1 MSTNNI
7 KFEYKNKSNDVVKV
21 WLSTAPNTSQI
32 QFNLS
37 PVMEKDDSYLGKIY
51 YFEIPKKKKLIYK
64 AKYTYSCTDKITESE
79 KEYFLRDCKLI
90 PVNEST
96 IKKAKDITTGIQDEI
111 EKAKVIFSYILKNY
125 KYTSRIKERGFN
137 ACTTNKKGDCGELS
151 AVFASYCRSLGI
163 PCRVMVGACRGR
175 NKHHAWNEAYFEGIG
190 WIPIDVSIAMFKFFR
205 MPLANLGTTINLG
218 ALRNKERYF
227 GEVESGRVVFSIDP
241 ERELTP
247 FYDDIESPVD
257 DVTFSVGDK
266 NLSWGYQSL
275 DGKAPYMQ
283 PIYPQLNQIYKK
295 IKKQDILG
303 SFNNN
308 PNNIV
313 DHYSLR
319 MKINS
324 FLIAAVLVYFSIIS
338 SLFNV
343 ELHHVVEMFIQGA
356 YSVLLGIFGVLSL
369 IRREYN
375 APILILSLLFSL
387 SLFGFVYQLIKIA
400 IA

>member
-1 MSTNNI
+1 MSTNKI
-7 KFEYKNKSNDVVKV
+7 KFEYKNKSNDLVKV

-37 PVMEKDDSYLGKIY
+37 PVIEKDDSYLGKIY

-64 AKYTYSCTDKITESE
+64 AKYTYSCMDKITERE

-111 EKAKVIFSYILKNY
+111 EKAKAIFLYIVKNY

-163 PCRVMVGACRGR
+163 PCRVMVGAFRGR
-175 NKHHAWNEAYFEGIG
+175 SKHHAWNEAYFEGIG

-205 MPLANLGTTINLG
+205 MPLANIGTTINVG

-247 FYDDIESPVD
+247 FYDDIKSPVD
-257 DVTFSVGDK
+257 DMTFSVGDK

-283 PIYPQLNQIYKK
+283 PIYPQLNQTYKK
-295 IKKQDILG
+295 IKIQDVVG

-324 FLIAAVLVYFSIIS
+324 FLIAAVLVYFSIIT

-343 ELHHVVEMFIQGA
+343 EVHHVVEMLVQGA